1 MSTTSKHARS
11 QRKALYNAPLH
22 QKRKFI
28 TSHLSEELRKKY
40 GIRSIPVVKGDIVRI
55 MRGDAEIK
63 DKEAEVVTILTKEMK
78 VSLEGI
84 NIKKADAS
92 EVSKK
97 IHPSNLLIVKLNL
110 SDPMRKAK
118 LEDFEAKVNGGI

>member
-28 TSHLSEELRKKY
+28 ASHLSKELREKY
-40 GIRSIPVVKGDIVRI
+40 GIRHIPVVKGDIVRV
-55 MRGDAEIK
+55 MRGSAQIK
-63 DKEAEVVTILTKEMK
+63 DKDVEVVTIHTKEMK
-78 VSLEGI
+78 VSLEGV

-97 IHPSNLLIVKLNL
+97 VHPSNLQIVKLNL

-118 LEDFEAKVNGGI
+118 LEEFEARAGGI